1 MKLRTGKSLLAASA
15 VAALLAIAAAGTT
28 PAIAAPPSAVDVK
41 QGAALQNRG
50 ALLLDVREPDEYAQG
65 HAPGSTLIPLG
76 QLEQRLN
83 EITGYK
89 NKPVAVICR
98 SGRRSAQAAKL
109 LEQAGFSTVSNVEG
123 GMLAWEKAGLPVVTG
138 PASR

>member
-1 MKLRTGKSLLAASA
+1 MKLRTGNSLLAASA
-15 VAALLAIAAAGTT
+15 VAMLFAIAAGPT
-28 PAIAAPPSAVDVK
+28 PAIAAPPSVVDVK

-76 QLEQRLN
+76 QLEQRLS
-83 EITGYK
+83 EITSYK

-109 LEQAGFSTVSNVEG
+109 LDQAGFSTVSNVEG
-123 GMLAWEKAGLPVVTG
+123 GMLAWQKAGLPVVTG

>member
-15 VAALLAIAAAGTT
+15 VAMLFAVAAGPT

-41 QGAALQNRG
+41 QGAALQSRG

-109 LEQAGFSTVSNVEG
+109 LDQAGFSAVSNVEG
-123 GMLAWEKAGLPVVTG
+123 GMLAWQKAGLPVVTG
-138 PASR
+138 SASR